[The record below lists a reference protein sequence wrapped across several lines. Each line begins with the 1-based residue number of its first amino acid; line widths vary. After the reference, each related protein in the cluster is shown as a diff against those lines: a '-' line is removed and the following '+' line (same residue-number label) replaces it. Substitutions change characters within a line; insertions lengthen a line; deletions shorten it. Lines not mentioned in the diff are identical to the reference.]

1 MRNIEVKNI
10 FNGTHLLYEHACL
23 IHFETADG
31 RKILFLLSDS
41 DIGNIAAIKF
51 LTDEKS
57 IQLLMDKTKI
67 IGSNYKAVFQVK
79 GRELTDFQVELLR
92 VDPIKDPIAEIW
104 P

>member
-1 MRNIEVKNI
+1 MLNFENRTEKYLQN
-10 FNGTHLLYEHACL
+10 EHACL

-57 IQLLMDKTKI
+57 TTILLKKTSA

-79 GRELTDFQVELLR
+79 GRELTDFQVDLIR
-92 VDPIKDPIAEIW
+92 ADRIKDPIAEIW